1 MPVDKRPISFR
12 TSFNQVADD
21 YHAVRPSY
29 PPSLI
34 KDVVSLAAIPSAGR
48 ILEIGCGTGQA
59 TIPFAERGYH
69 MVCLDI
75 GPALAALAEQK
86 CRPYPNVQIHVIA
99 FEDWPA
105 ESDAFDLVMSATAFH
120 WIPPDIGYPKA
131 ARVLKDSGTLA
142 IFGNEHPA
150 QHEAFFNEVQEIYQ
164 KVVPEWGPPLTNQII
179 EARIEV
185 NIASTVAAINATQ
198 LFEPVTVKTYPWTED
213 YTTMTYIRLL
223 NTYSDHRN
231 LEARKQEQLFQ
242 EIAALIEKE
251 HGGVIT
257 KRYLS
262 ILHIAKKRASSHK

>member
-86 CRPYPNVQIHVIA
+86 CRPYPEELRSAAQFVTQVAIRRSIT
-99 FEDWPA
+99 F
-105 ESDAFDLVMSATAFH
+105 LV
-120 WIPPDIGYPKA
+120 
-131 ARVLKDSGTLA
+131 A
-142 IFGNEHPA
+142 I
-150 QHEAFFNEVQEIYQ
+150 Q
-164 KVVPEWGPPLTNQII
+164 
-179 EARIEV
+179 
-185 NIASTVAAINATQ
+185 ASC
-198 LFEPVTVKTYPWTED
+198 
-213 YTTMTYIRLL
+213 
-223 NTYSDHRN
+223 HRN
-231 LEARKQEQLFQ
+231 LFLLPQHSACLYFAMTSRASGFGFQVSLMAEEDKAGQFINAHPGNFLLGLF
-242 EIAALIEKE
+242 
-251 HGGVIT
+251 
-257 KRYLS
+257 
-262 ILHIAKKRASSHK
+262 ILHQWLQRCACRLQFAMTS